1 MNNNAVAAAGRPSRA
16 RSLPLRLQD
25 AGGSGA
31 AAGHG
36 VAQTAPAGAAQRA
49 PSGMARQ
56 AVHSRV
62 TPHTGTQQGIPPGAV
77 MMPGFSDDADRQA
90 RQAALVK
97 VLNDK
102 RFGDAPQKKWTESE
116 SGGDDDEGGGSP
128 TSSGGSNVSL
138 EDSSA
143 PSDSGSQ
150 SGDVVFEKE
159 IREAMTGGGGAGT
172 RTTNHGK
179 RKASAGGSVVG
190 KNKAA
195 ASHHASAKKDRGK
208 DYPHWATHFLKRT
221 CGHRKIPRMSQ
232 KSKGVLVAALRSLDA
247 NMKRPSPYFDD
258 LDAIAAGKS
267 GRGSEQ
273 EEGEEG
279 VIPAKALLMFRGVI
293 NMVALARDRTEP
305 FTVEGVDYSVAD
317 LYDAM
322 EKENTPELEDSAG
335 GSSSTGGAAGPDGGG
350 SAGGS
355 GSITE
360 RKGPHC
366 MMRLVGILC
375 EDSIRPLVINSRLQA
390 TRQELDTSAVGPR
403 KHLWTEVTD
412 RFRDPRHHVRKI
424 VDDEQVSHVNP
435 NIIQQPN
442 ISAEKITK
450 VWSAAKAKWNTPYAN
465 WKSESG
471 NNQPWLSFCQGDTD
485 TYILG

>member
-1 MNNNAVAAAGRPSRA
+1 
-16 RSLPLRLQD
+16 
-25 AGGSGA
+25 
-31 AAGHG
+31 
-36 VAQTAPAGAAQRA
+36 
-49 PSGMARQ
+49 
-56 AVHSRV
+56 
-62 TPHTGTQQGIPPGAV
+62 
-77 MMPGFSDDADRQA
+77 
-90 RQAALVK
+90 
-97 VLNDK
+97 
-102 RFGDAPQKKWTESE
+102 
-116 SGGDDDEGGGSP
+116 
-128 TSSGGSNVSL
+128 
-138 EDSSA
+138 
-143 PSDSGSQ
+143 
-150 SGDVVFEKE
+150 
-159 IREAMTGGGGAGT
+159 
-172 RTTNHGK
+172 
-179 RKASAGGSVVG
+179 
-190 KNKAA
+190 
-195 ASHHASAKKDRGK
+195 
-208 DYPHWATHFLKRT
+208 
-221 CGHRKIPRMSQ
+221 MSQ
-232 KSKGVLVAALRSLDA
+232 KSKGFMVAALRSLDA

-258 LDAIAAGKS
+258 LDAIVAGKS

-273 EEGEEG
+273 EEGEEEG

-322 EKENTPELEDSAG
+322 EKEDTPELEDSAG

-450 VWSAAKAKWNTPYAN
+450 MWSAAKAKWNTPNAN
-465 WKSESG
+465 CKSESG
-471 NNQPWLSFCQGDTD
+471 NNQPWLSFAQGKRWVT
-485 TYILG
+485 